1 VRTRRAFNPTA
12 EQRGNVEAITCVWQT
27 ILGSPDDM
35 KFRSCAT
42 LFALA
47 TGERDNPFQRAI
59 EQWCDGRPDDRTLAL
74 IRGDD
79 N

>member
-1 VRTRRAFNPTA
+1 MVL
-12 EQRGNVEAITCVWQT
+12 EIEAPSLNA

-47 TGERDNPFQRAI
+47 TVERDNPFQRAI
-59 EQWCDGRPDDRTLAL
+59 DQWCDGRPDDRTLTL